1 MTTKVL
7 FAKNLVM
14 ENHILRDFAI
24 VYTDKIEKIVPKS
37 EALNIATEKIGEFDY
52 ILPGFIDVHIHGSAG
67 ADVMD
72 GKLEALEK
80 ISRAICQAG
89 TTSYLPTTMTMSE
102 EKICQALD
110 TIREAKNIQDSTNE
124 TKGARILGAHLEGP
138 FISVHYK
145 GAQDPQHIQK
155 PNDKW
160 LKEYYDIVKL
170 ITVAPEEDDNFSMI
184 KEWSKRGIV
193 VSLGHTNA
201 DYETAVQAYEAG
213 ARHITHLFNA
223 MTPIQHRK
231 PGVVTAALNKDF
243 NVEMITDG
251 FHLRPEVINLV
262 SRAKSKDQIIL
273 ITDCMRAGFMGDGES
288 ELGGQKVYVK
298 GDKCLLESG
307 TIAGSIHRMDKALRN
322 VLDFTDCTIIEVSK
336 MLSLNPARDL
346 GLAENY
352 GSIEVGKFADF
363 VCMDEKLEVNKTIV
377 AGNEMYAK
385 EA

>member
-1 MTTKVL
+1 MGKKVVY
-7 FAKNLVM
+7 AKNLVL
-14 ENHILRDFAI
+14 ENHMLKDFA
-24 VYTDKIEKIVPKS
+24 VVFSDKVLEIIPKS
-37 EALNIATEKIGEFDY
+37 EAISQSLDSVGEFEY
-52 ILPGFIDVHIHGSAG
+52 VLPGFIDVHIHGSAG

-72 GKLEALEK
+72 ASLESLET
-80 ISRAICQAG
+80 ISRAITKSG
-89 TTSYLPTTMTMSE
+89 TTSFLPTTMTMAE
-102 EKICQALD
+102 DKICLALEN
-110 TIREAKNIQDSTNE
+110 IREAKRVQDETGE

-155 PNDKW
+155 PNDRW
-160 LKEYYDIVKL
+160 LKNYYDIVKL
-170 ITVAPEEDDNFSMI
+170 ITMAAEEDDNFAMI
-184 KEWSKRGIV
+184 KEWSSRGIV

-201 DYETAVQAYEAG
+201 DYETALLAYDAG

-223 MTPIQHRK
+223 MTPIHHRK
-231 PGVVTAALNKDF
+231 PGMVTAALNKDF

-251 FHLRPEVINLV
+251 FHIRPEVINLV

-298 GDKCLLESG
+298 GDQCLLESG

-322 VLDFTDCTIIEVSK
+322 VLDFTECTLIEVSK

-346 GLAENY
+346 GIDSEY

-363 VCMDEKLEVNKTIV
+363 VCMDLGLEVNKTIV
-377 AGNEMYAK
+377 SGQTMY
-385 EA
+385 EVE

>member
-1 MTTKVL
+1 MGKKVVY
-7 FAKNLVM
+7 AKNLVL
-14 ENHILRDFAI
+14 ENHMLKDFA
-24 VYTDKIEKIVPKS
+24 VVFSDKVLEIIPKS
-37 EALNIATEKIGEFDY
+37 EAISQSLDSVGEFEY
-52 ILPGFIDVHIHGSAG
+52 VLPGFIDVHIHGSAG

-72 GKLEALEK
+72 ASLESLET
-80 ISRAICQAG
+80 ISRAITKSG
-89 TTSYLPTTMTMSE
+89 TTSFLPTTMTMAE
-102 EKICQALD
+102 DKICLALEN
-110 TIREAKNIQDSTNE
+110 IREAKRGHDETGE

-155 PNDKW
+155 PNDRW
-160 LKEYYDIVKL
+160 LKNYYDIVKL
-170 ITVAPEEDDNFSMI
+170 ITMAAEEDDNFAMI
-184 KEWSKRGIV
+184 KEWSSRGIV

-201 DYETAVQAYEAG
+201 DYETALLAYDAG

-223 MTPIQHRK
+223 MTPIHHRK
-231 PGVVTAALNKDF
+231 PGMVTAALNKDF

-251 FHLRPEVINLV
+251 FHIRPEVINLV

-298 GDKCLLESG
+298 GDQCLLESG

-322 VLDFTDCTIIEVSK
+322 VLDFTECTLIEVSK

-346 GLAENY
+346 GIDSEY

-363 VCMDEKLEVNKTIV
+363 VCMDLGLEVNKTIV
-377 AGNEMYAK
+377 SGQTMY
-385 EA
+385 EVE